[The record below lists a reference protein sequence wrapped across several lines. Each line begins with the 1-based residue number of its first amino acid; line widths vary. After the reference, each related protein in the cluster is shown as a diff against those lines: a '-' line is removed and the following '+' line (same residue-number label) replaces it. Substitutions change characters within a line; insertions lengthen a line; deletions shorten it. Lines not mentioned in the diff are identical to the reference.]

1 MVACQ
6 NSQSQFGEERALFD
20 TVLGRRTK
28 GTYVE
33 IGAHD
38 GLRFSNTL
46 MLHTWLVWCPRRGR
60 SGPCVAA
67 EAQCRSA
74 ETIGVCLRWC
84 SLLAA
89 KRNRDLPEG
98 GEH

>member
-46 MLHTWLVWCPRRGR
+46 MLHTWHGADAERAMAGLV
-60 SGPCVAA
+60 S
-67 EAQCRSA
+67 S
-74 ETIGVCLRWC
+74 
-84 SLLAA
+84 
-89 KRNRDLPEG
+89 
-98 GEH
+98 